1 MAKAEIPSLDDAL
14 DAALRAKF
22 AKTDVIV
29 GRASD
34 VGFLSDVQEWVP
46 TGIYWLDLLL
56 SRGQGLPV
64 GRFIEVFGP
73 EEGGKSAL
81 SEFLA
86 GLYVR
91 TQASKPHWA
100 DLEKSLDW
108 KHFACY
114 GVTRDT
120 LWTPDLETLEQT
132 WDYIGATLDTLD
144 ERIAPLA
151 KAKLPPDPPALFVVD
166 SIAAGCPQAELE
178 EETAENKHMAE
189 TARAMS
195 KGFRKYLRRVSKS
208 RSTVVFTNQI
218 RDKMNAKPGQKQTQ
232 PPGGRAMRFGCSI
245 RLELVRVQNIEG
257 KSGRQVGHM
266 VKVTAVKNRHAPSR
280 MTCEFIISYT
290 RGIDV
295 AWSKLPVLQELRVH
309 PGRRRQLA
317 LEGPRGHLQA
327 HRLRRLL
334 PRQPGRRGEGPR
346 RHLREGAGRLRHG
359 AGDRP
364 RGRGGGRRAPV
375 RSCGRGGLARGAPTR
390 HTQRRR

>member
-14 DAALRAKF
+14 DAALKAKF

-218 RDKMNAKPGQKQTQ
+218 RDKMNARAGQKQTQ
-232 PPGGRAMRFGCSI
+232 PPGGRAMRFGCST
-245 RLELVRVQNIEG
+245 RLELVRVQNLEG
-257 KSGRQVGHM
+257 KSGRPVGHI

-295 AWSKLPVLQELRVH
+295 AWSNFLFFKNFGYITPAGASWHWKGRDAAFKRIDFAAFCRDNLAAVEKARDAIFAKELAAYDTA
-309 PGRRRQLA
+309 PA
-317 LEGPRGHLQA
+317 TDLEDEEEADAPPSGPA
-327 HRLRRLL
+327 D
-334 PRQPGRRGEGPR
+334 E
-346 RHLREGAGRLRHG
+346 AG
-359 AGDRP
+359 
-364 RGRGGGRRAPV
+364 
-375 RSCGRGGLARGAPTR
+375 
-390 HTQRRR
+390 